1 MHMISKK
8 DLISDEL
15 ETVTTSRSPMTV
27 ITANGEMQTNEEA
40 TVYVKELAIFST
52 MRKSSRTR
60 QQYCRSESFSMKT
73 DTHMNGST
81 VKNHI
86 SLKTGFGY
94 SAIRKISYQSWFL
107 VYQRVLPQARLPQH
121 PRLVQ
126 VRKLIIQITIQQT
139 SQVKVWIDQHGETRS
154 LLKHHKSCYMNQPKS
169 QKQNKN
175 KDPEQVRGNCIQTYQ
190 NGCKNSE
197 RMLWMKEFLNT
208 EIHTQVL
215 LMNHL

>member
-1 MHMISKK
+1 
-8 DLISDEL
+8 
-15 ETVTTSRSPMTV
+15 
-27 ITANGEMQTNEEA
+27 
-40 TVYVKELAIFST
+40 
-52 MRKSSRTR
+52 
-60 QQYCRSESFSMKT
+60 MKT

-81 VKNHI
+81 VKKHI
-86 SLKTGFGY
+86 SLKTVFGY
-94 SAIRKISYQSWFL
+94 NAIQRTPFRSWFL

-154 LLKHHKSCYMNQPKS
+154 LLKHQKSCYMNQPKS
-169 QKQNKN
+169 QKQNKMMITN
-175 KDPEQVRGNCIQTYQ
+175 RYGETRIQTYQ

-197 RMLWMKEFLNT
+197 RILWMKEFLNT
-208 EIHTQVL
+208 KTHTQVL